1 MVPLRTRTNNKGE
14 ITGNFQATGLPIDI
28 KDAMRAVAK
37 ARRMR
42 PRDIYSEAFENTIDE
57 VRTYGEHVLIPAPSK
72 IGGVRMWLP
81 IEVIEEIKNIEKS
94 RHIRRASLIYTAAQR
109 WLEALQQCDVY
120 TGRDSGRHSRANSS

>member
-109 WLEALQQCDVY
+109 WLEALQQCDLY
-120 TGRDSGRHSRANSS
+120 S